1 MLSFDLANKVRQYL
15 GNAIELDELKDW
27 LAGQLPFYLQDPESD
42 DAKLAGVL
50 ELGLAEMDDDTATEE
65 DLRRELKRFMAD
77 HQTVQASFPSPISWQ
92 LTSNVTGSMNKT
104 IAFPRRS
111 LVSTTTTEWTG
122 VWGYPQKVRA

>member
-15 GNAIELDELKDW
+15 GNAVGLDELKDW

-42 DAKLAGVL
+42 DAKLAGVF
-50 ELGLAEMDDDTATEE
+50 ELGLAEMDDEVGTEE
-65 DLRRELKRFMAD
+65 DLRRELKGFMAD
-77 HQTVQASFPSPISWQ
+77 HQTIQAWFPTHLSWQ

-104 IAFPRRS
+104 ISSPRPS